1 MNTDVGGEY
10 SADERIGPCQRPW
23 GRNFCLGGKQKERLG
38 LRKVLE
44 MINFSRLLYIWW
56 KDIRQRLLADILWV
70 VVQEDTNETF
80 PDLRQKC
87 RRHPRGLPLLGQF
100 DSKWSKLLK
109 LRKVFNHFYKIVLF
123 PGSNLLLWENWMKM
137 ILLNLWKGKTKKW
150 EILFGES
157 SKSILSRCLRY
168 SARLRRSQRRRKTWR
183 ALPGTWD
190 RRWLQ
195 PNFNQSCRGSR
206 EGGWRS
212 W

>member
-1 MNTDVGGEY
+1 MNVLDPVKGLEAEIFASEENRRNG
-10 SADERIGPCQRPW
+10 SVS
-23 GRNFCLGGKQKERLG
+23 GRCCKWIFG
-38 LRKVLE
+38 
-44 MINFSRLLYIWW
+44 W
-56 KDIRQRLLADILWV
+56 KDIHQWIFADILWD

-168 SARLRRSQRRRKTWR
+168 SARLRRSQRRRRT
-183 ALPGTWD
+183 
-190 RRWLQ
+190 
-195 PNFNQSCRGSR
+195 
-206 EGGWRS
+206 
-212 W
+212 